1 MSFASKHSRK
11 DAPDAPPL
19 DPDFVSLEK
28 MSFVLMLGMLPL
40 EVHDLVL
47 PPERVIMLL
56 MVCQQL

>member
-1 MSFASKHSRK
+1 
-11 DAPDAPPL
+11 
-19 DPDFVSLEK
+19 
-28 MSFVLMLGMLPL
+28 MLGMLPL